1 MGLTVESRTT
11 LDHYLFWDTR
21 HTFGEEETDETDF
34 DFASFRRREQ
44 SNANTGVDL
53 YTELAMGFSFSSSGR
68 QGIDDQPAPGLIG
81 AYNALYLETPNGE
94 TRSMVITLSDY
105 YAYYPITGTIRL
117 PSCTLRLSWE
127 DAHQTVQ
134 PDKNQAEYVAWR
146 LQEYFKIPVL
156 EGQQME
162 ISIRKSASGNSV
174 GAGGSTLGP
183 DSYSASTQ
191 SVLTADACYFTL
203 NALTA
208 QGKVIDV
215 SQIEGGFGLYRLPC
229 GSQPFNID
237 ALEMVYPLNPTASVW
252 HMAVNAAETQLLL
265 FTDEGGPGVAD
276 GNRSGLHD

>member
-1 MGLTVESRTT
+1 
-11 LDHYLFWDTR
+11 
-21 HTFGEEETDETDF
+21 
-34 DFASFRRREQ
+34 
-44 SNANTGVDL
+44 
-53 YTELAMGFSFSSSGR
+53 
-68 QGIDDQPAPGLIG
+68 
-81 AYNALYLETPNGE
+81 
-94 TRSMVITLSDY
+94 
-105 YAYYPITGTIRL
+105 
-117 PSCTLRLSWE
+117 
-127 DAHQTVQ
+127 
-134 PDKNQAEYVAWR
+134 
-146 LQEYFKIPVL
+146 
-156 EGQQME
+156 ME

-265 FTDEGGPGVAD
+265 FTDEGGQAWLTVIDLASMTEVQRLFLDDLATRD
-276 GNRSGLHD
+276 GDTAGWAFFDGEISG